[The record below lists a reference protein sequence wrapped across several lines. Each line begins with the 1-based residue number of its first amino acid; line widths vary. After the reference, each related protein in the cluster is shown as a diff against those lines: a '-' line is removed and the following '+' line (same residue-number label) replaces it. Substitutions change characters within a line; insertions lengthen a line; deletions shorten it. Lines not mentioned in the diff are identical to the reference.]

1 MGNQCCHDSDSS
13 EYPKPTPN
21 CIPPRISP
29 PMRASTSP
37 SRIAF
42 YGNHSPRIRLYS
54 FLLGTADLNSP
65 VYRLRGIEGLLEC
78 IAVYIRRDNAVFN
91 AWWTLPKEYWPAETL
106 DWCDQTDFR
115 RVTICDR
122 YRLTSGPL
130 FAWKLRVRLN
140 PDPPAFMGLSE
151 CSFWRW
157 TKEEGYA
164 TQLEQHYGSGG
175 TKKLGELKEMVC
187 SHWGIPPCLQVI
199 STRPGPTCVES
210 EFRDGTFQSWTNPGE
225 KVQVFQGEHLSEK
238 GLEYPLVYLSIRRTG
253 CGSCG
258 VCMNLLSKNVS
269 CRSSNIPTP

>member
-21 CIPPRISP
+21 CIPPRISHS
-29 PMRASTSP
+29 MRASTSP

-164 TQLEQHYGSGG
+164 TQLEQHYGSGIANWGPAQSNLCAFNGKLNIFPG
-175 TKKLGELKEMVC
+175 TQRGLTEALYHLTL
-187 SHWGIPPCLQVI
+187 SLI
-199 STRPGPTCVES
+199 SIV
-210 EFRDGTFQSWTNPGE
+210 D
-225 KVQVFQGEHLSEK
+225 V
-238 GLEYPLVYLSIRRTG
+238 
-253 CGSCG
+253 
-258 VCMNLLSKNVS
+258 
-269 CRSSNIPTP
+269 